1 VIHVFFDKIR
11 CAKLYNQFI
20 IILAIAE
27 HQITELTE
35 QNPEQGREKKN
46 TRKSQ
51 VKLVHS
57 KSKSLGKEK

>member
-35 QNPEQGREKKN
+35 QNPEQAEQGREKKITHVN
-46 TRKSQ
+46 P
-51 VKLVHS
+51 KLN
-57 KSKSLGKEK
+57 